1 MQVLTI
7 VDNAQD
13 VVSALPAVRILSEH
27 RPRVAVFDLPAP
39 VAPAQL
45 LVVPGVRAVVTG
57 VSADGSTVVLGD
69 ASALGALSPGEQL
82 FLRGWLTS
90 LGLGGK
96 NRPGDGLS
104 WDAPGFSPP
113 DRKKP

>member
-13 VVSALPAVRILSEH
+13 VVRAMPALRILSEH
-27 RPRVAVFDLPAP
+27 RPRVAVLELPAAVP
-39 VAPAQL
+39 PAQL
-45 LVVPGVRAVVTG
+45 LVLPGVRAVVTG
-57 VSADGSTVVLGD
+57 KNADGSTALVGD
-69 ASALGALSPGEQL
+69 AGALAGLSPGEEL